1 MSMQPITYS
10 AETWAEIRQRY
21 EAGETAGKISKS
33 LGGSPSKVAINK
45 RARKEG
51 WTVITRLSDKYPAL
65 ANGNPIID
73 IDKLGQDL
81 PENRA
86 VIVALLG
93 EGCSYK
99 LAASAVGI
107 SDRTLRDWRE
117 KDPAFAAKCQAAR
130 AADMAEVMAS
140 IKRMAKTDFN
150 AAKFRAERDPLTRDE
165 YGTAANRGGILGT
178 TINVLG
184 HVNVGIER
192 SLGPIEDA
200 PIIDGE
206 VLERT

>member
-1 MSMQPITYS
+1 MQPITYS
-10 AETWAEIRQRY
+10 AETWAPIRERF
-21 EAGETAGKISKS
+21 EAGETAGMISRS
-33 LGGSPSKVAINK
+33 LDGSPSKVAIAK
-45 RARKEG
+45 RAKKEG
-51 WTVITRLSDKYPAL
+51 WTVTKRLSDKYPAL

-140 IKRMAKTDFN
+140 IKRMAKTDFQ

-165 YGTAANRGGILGT
+165 YGAPAHRSGLIGPM
-178 TINVLG
+178 INVLG
-184 HVNVGIER
+184 HVNVGIPR
-192 SLGPIEDA
+192 GQGSIDG
-200 PIIDGE
+200 PIIDAE
-206 VLERT
+206 ALEQA

>member
-1 MSMQPITYS
+1 MKPISYTV
-10 AETWAEIRQRY
+10 EVWADIRRRY
-21 EAGETAGKISKS
+21 EAGETAGAISRS
-33 LGGSPSKVAINK
+33 LGGSPSKVAIAK
-45 RARKEG
+45 RAKKEG
-51 WTVITRLSDKYPAL
+51 WTVTERLSEKYPAL
-65 ANGNPIID
+65 ANGNSLID

-150 AAKFRAERDPLTRDE
+150 AAKFKAERDSLTRDE
-165 YGTAANRGGILGT
+165 YGPPARGGLIGAT
-178 TINVLG
+178 FNVLG
-184 HVNVGIER
+184 HVSVGIDR
-192 SLGPIEDA
+192 GDTIESSDT
-200 PIIDGE
+200 P
-206 VLERT
+206 VLEAQ